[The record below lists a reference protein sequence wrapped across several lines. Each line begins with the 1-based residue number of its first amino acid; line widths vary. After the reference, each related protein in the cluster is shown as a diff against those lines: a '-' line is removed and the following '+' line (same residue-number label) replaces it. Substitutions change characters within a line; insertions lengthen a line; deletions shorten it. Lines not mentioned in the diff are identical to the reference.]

1 MADETCTAKSKST
14 GKRCG
19 QLPIKGRRTCRWHG
33 GTQPVGPDSPNFK
46 HGAYSRYMKQY
57 LGDLVEEI
65 RNDPELMNL
74 EDRVAEMSA
83 LRFKCQELLEERG
96 IPADPNTV
104 KILTDLLEKES
115 KVIERKAKL
124 EVMVRQAGVGDFTI
138 KDFVQMVIEAEAVA
152 RKKLDSEAEKI
163 IDVTPGKSKKKGK
176 E

>member
-83 LRFKCQELLEERG
+83 LRFKCQELLAEKS
-96 IPADPNTV
+96 IPILPNMV
-104 KILTDLLEKES
+104 KLLTDLIEKES
-115 KVIERKAKL
+115 KVIERKAKI
-124 EVMVRQAGVGDFTI
+124 EAMARKAGVGEVTA
-138 KDFVQMVIEAEAVA
+138 KDFVQMVIQAEKEA
-152 RKKLDSEAEKI
+152 KKRLVSEAEKL
-163 IDVTPGKSKKKGK
+163 IDVTPGKSKK
-176 E
+176 

>member
-19 QLPIKGRRTCRWHG
+19 QLPITGRRTCRWHG

-74 EDRVAEMSA
+74 EDRVAELSA

-115 KVIERKAKL
+115 KVIERKAKI
-124 EVMVRQAGVGDFTI
+124 EVMARKAGVGEVTV
-138 KDFVQMVIEAEAVA
+138 KDFVQIVIQAETEA
-152 RKKLDSEAEKI
+152 KKRLVLGEDKI
-163 IDVTPGKSKKKGK
+163 IGENQART
-176 E
+176 